1 MTEALEREARS
12 AVDNLSRIHIPR
24 VAVKPSR
31 LKLIL
36 LHICGVGY
44 VTAMPNS
51 NDSDDS
57 SIIDIDDAPPTRPP
71 APPRYK
77 RLKPP
82 SARAILELGD
92 RDFRK
97 PPAPVVKCHI
107 LGVAVMHDLLKVSG
121 FVSVLFLSA
130 LCSDTVALVITCSIS
145 SVARASLSPGKRGGK
160 LSAFSTLRKILF

>member
-1 MTEALEREARS
+1 MS
-12 AVDNLSRIHIPR
+12 D
-24 VAVKPSR
+24 
-31 LKLIL
+31 
-36 LHICGVGY
+36 
-44 VTAMPNS
+44 S
-51 NDSDDS
+51 NGSDDS
-57 SIIDIDDAPPTRPP
+57 SIIDIDDAPPSRPP
-71 APPRYK
+71 APPRYR

-121 FVSVLFLSA
+121 LVSALFLSP
-130 LCSDTVALVITCSIS
+130 LCFDAVTLVITCSIL

-160 LSAFSTLRKILF
+160 LSAF